1 MKAIIDR
8 FEGEI
13 AVLEFENGTMQDVTK
28 SKLPPIAKEGDC
40 LIIDDDN
47 ISIDENETNLR
58 RKNIRKLMDEL
69 FED

>member
-13 AVLEFENGTMQDVTK
+13 AVLELENGTMQDIIK
-28 SKLPPIAKEGDC
+28 NKLPSNSKEGDC
-40 LIIDDDN
+40 LIINDDN

-58 RKNIRKLMDEL
+58 RKNIRKLMDDL